1 MKHVAAYLANQ
12 KIKSSSHRDTCGSL
26 LPVIC
31 NQLTCCSRRYRQT
44 APMECE
50 PGDENAAPRTEPA
63 AARGCHGIA
72 RACELLTDTGLAKDR
87 WKLLQRVLK
96 QKRVDKENLQQVSI
110 RKSLTFN
117 VFYTDVVKK
126 LEADFDN
133 EMWVEYTCIPY
144 PQHRV
149 YIRHSVGPLNVE
161 DVLTSFDN
169 TGNVC
174 IWPSE
179 EVLAYY
185 CIKHSEIFRG
195 LAVCELGGGMTCL
208 AGLMVAI
215 SADVKEVLLT
225 DGNEKAIRNVAEII
239 ERNKKHGL
247 FRAGSVSSRIMRWD
261 NEMDVSLLEGHF
273 DVIIC
278 ADCLF
283 LDLYRA
289 SLVDAIKRLLK
300 PNGQVLVFAPQRG
313 STLNQFCSLA
323 EKACLT
329 AQRLVKYDDHVWNF
343 HLKMKNEKTERYDE
357 NLHYPVL
364 ISLTK
369 QGTSIFPHPS

>member
-1 MKHVAAYLANQ
+1 MERGPRNQ
-12 KIKSSSHRDTCGSL
+12 
-26 LPVIC
+26 
-31 NQLTCCSRRYRQT
+31 
-44 APMECE
+44 
-50 PGDENAAPRTEPA
+50 NAAPGSEPGV
-63 AARGCHGIA
+63 ARGCHGNGRAREQPPPSPA
-72 RACELLTDTGLAKDR
+72 RAR

-96 QKRVDKENLQQVSI
+96 QKNIDKEHLQEVSI
-110 RKSLTFN
+110 RKCLTFN
-117 VFYTDVVKK
+117 IFSTNMMKK
-126 LEADFDN
+126 LESDSDN
-133 EMWVEYTCIPY
+133 EIWVEYTCVPY

-149 YIRHSVGPLNVE
+149 YLSVGPLNVE

-185 CIKHSEIFRG
+185 CIKHSDIFRG

-215 SADVKEVLLT
+215 SADVKELLLT
-225 DGNEKAIRNVAEII
+225 DGNEKAIKNVSDII

-247 FRAGSVSSRIMRWD
+247 FGASSVSSRIMRWD
-261 NEMDVSLLEGHF
+261 NETDVSLLEGHF

-283 LDLYRA
+283 LDQYRA
-289 SLVDAIKRLLK
+289 SLVDAMKRLLK
-300 PNGQVLVFAPQRG
+300 PNGKVLVFAPQRG
-313 STLNQFCSLA
+313 GTLNQFCSLA

-329 AQRLVKYDDHVWNF
+329 AQRLMNYDDHVWNF
-343 HLKMKNEKTERYDE
+343 HLKMKDEKTEKYDE
-357 NLHYPVL
+357 NLHYPILVT
-364 ISLTK
+364 LTK
-369 QGTSIFPHPS
+369 QETAINPQPS

>member
-1 MKHVAAYLANQ
+1 
-12 KIKSSSHRDTCGSL
+12 
-26 LPVIC
+26 
-31 NQLTCCSRRYRQT
+31 
-44 APMECE
+44 MECSPGNENPAPGSE
-50 PGDENAAPRTEPA
+50 PGTGW
-63 AARGCHGIA
+63 GCHGNGRA
-72 RACELLTDTGLAKDR
+72 RELPPSLQLSPEPSLAKAR

-96 QKRVDKENLQQVSI
+96 QKSIDKENLQQISI
-110 RKSLTFN
+110 RRCLTFN
-117 VFYTDVVKK
+117 IFSTNVVKK
-126 LEADFDN
+126 LESDSDN

-144 PQHRV
+144 PQYRV
-149 YIRHSVGPLNVE
+149 YLSVGPLNVE

-185 CIKHSEIFRG
+185 CIKNSDFFRG

-215 SADVKEVLLT
+215 SADVKELLLT
-225 DGNEKAIRNVAEII
+225 DGNEKAIKNVSDVI
-239 ERNKKHGL
+239 ERNKKLGL
-247 FRAGSVSSRIMRWD
+247 FRASSVSSRIMRWD
-261 NEMDVSLLEGHF
+261 NETDVSLMEGHF

-283 LDLYRA
+283 LDQYRA
-289 SLVDAIKRLLK
+289 SLIDAMKRLLK
-300 PNGQVLVFAPQRG
+300 PNGKVLVFAPQRG
-313 STLNQFCSLA
+313 GTLNQFCSLA
-323 EKACLT
+323 EKACLS
-329 AQRLVKYDDHVWNF
+329 AQRLVNYDDHVWNF

-364 ISLTK
+364 VTLTK
-369 QGTSIFPHPS
+369 QETAIDPQPS

>member
-1 MKHVAAYLANQ
+1 
-12 KIKSSSHRDTCGSL
+12 
-26 LPVIC
+26 
-31 NQLTCCSRRYRQT
+31 
-44 APMECE
+44 MECG
-50 PGDENAAPRTEPA
+50 PGNENATPSSEPA
-63 AARGCHGIA
+63 AGRGCHGNG
-72 RACELLTDTGLAKDR
+72 RALELLASPNLSPKPSLAKAR

-96 QKRVDKENLQQVSI
+96 QKSVDKENLQQVSI
-110 RKSLTFN
+110 RRCLTFN
-117 VFYTDVVKK
+117 IFSTNVLKK
-126 LEADFDN
+126 LEADSDN

-144 PQHRV
+144 PQYRV
-149 YIRHSVGPLNVE
+149 YLSVGPLNVE

-169 TGNVC
+169 TGNVYLKNWLNGSKKHIFNTG

-185 CIKHSEIFRG
+185 CIKHSDIFRG

-215 SADVKEVLLT
+215 SSDVKEVLLT
-225 DGNEKAIRNVAEII
+225 DGNEKAIKNVSDII

-247 FRAGSVSSRIMRWD
+247 FRASSVSSRIMRWD
-261 NEMDVSLLEGHF
+261 NETDVSLMEGHF

-283 LDLYRA
+283 LDQYRA

-300 PNGQVLVFAPQRG
+300 PNGKVFVFAPQRG

-329 AQRLVKYDDHVWNF
+329 AQRLVNYDDHVWNF
-343 HLKMKNEKTERYDE
+343 HLKMKDEKTERYDE

-364 ISLTK
+364 ITLTK
-369 QGTSIFPHPS
+369 QKTAIDPQPS

>member
-1 MKHVAAYLANQ
+1 
-12 KIKSSSHRDTCGSL
+12 
-26 LPVIC
+26 
-31 NQLTCCSRRYRQT
+31 
-44 APMECE
+44 MECG
-50 PGDENAAPRTEPA
+50 PWDQKAAPGSEPA
-63 AARGCHGIA
+63 AARGCHGNGRA
-72 RACELLTDTGLAKDR
+72 REQPPPSPAKAR

-96 QKRVDKENLQQVSI
+96 QKNIDKEHLQQVST
-110 RKSLTFN
+110 RRCLTLNIFS
-117 VFYTDVVKK
+117 THVVKE
-126 LEADFDN
+126 LESDPDN
-133 EMWVEYTCIPY
+133 GMWVEYTCVPY
-144 PQHRV
+144 PQYRV
-149 YIRHSVGPLNVE
+149 YLSVGPLNVE

-185 CIKHSEIFRG
+185 CIKHRDKFRG

-215 SADVKEVLLT
+215 SADVKELLLT
-225 DGNEKAIRNVAEII
+225 DGNEKAIKNVSDII

-247 FRAGSVSSRIMRWD
+247 FGASSVSSRIMRWD
-261 NEMDVSLLEGHF
+261 NETDVSLMEGHF

-283 LDLYRA
+283 LDQYRA
-289 SLVDAIKRLLK
+289 SLIDAMKRLLK
-300 PNGQVLVFAPQRG
+300 PNGKVLVFAPQRG
-313 STLNQFCSLA
+313 GTLNQFCSLA

-329 AQRLVKYDDHVWNF
+329 AQRLMNYDDHVWNF
-343 HLKMKNEKTERYDE
+343 HLKMKDEKTEKYDE

-364 ISLTK
+364 ITLTK
-369 QGTSIFPHPS
+369 QETAINPQPS

>member
-1 MKHVAAYLANQ
+1 
-12 KIKSSSHRDTCGSL
+12 
-26 LPVIC
+26 
-31 NQLTCCSRRYRQT
+31 
-44 APMECE
+44 MERG
-50 PGDENAAPRTEPA
+50 PGNENAARGSEPA
-63 AARGCHGIA
+63 AGRGCHGNG
-72 RACELLTDTGLAKDR
+72 RAPQLTASLKLSLEPSLAQAR

-96 QKRVDKENLQQVSI
+96 QKSIDKENLQQVSI
-110 RKSLTFN
+110 RRCLTFN
-117 VFYTDVVKK
+117 IFSTNVVKK
-126 LEADFDN
+126 LEADSDN
-133 EMWVEYTCIPY
+133 ELWVEYTCIPY
-144 PQHRV
+144 PQYRV
-149 YIRHSVGPLNVE
+149 YLSVGPLNVE

-185 CIKHSEIFRG
+185 CIKHSDIFRG

-225 DGNEKAIRNVAEII
+225 DGNEKAIKNVSDII

-247 FRAGSVSSRIMRWD
+247 FRTSSVSSRIMRWD
-261 NEMDVSLLEGHF
+261 NEMDVSLMEGHF

-283 LDLYRA
+283 LDQYRA

-300 PNGQVLVFAPQRG
+300 PNGKVLVFAPQRG
-313 STLNQFCSLA
+313 STLNQFCNLA

-329 AQRLVKYDDHVWNF
+329 AQRLVNYDDHVWNF
-343 HLKMKNEKTERYDE
+343 HLKMKDEKTERYEE

-364 ISLTK
+364 ITLTK
-369 QGTSIFPHPS
+369 QETAIDPQPS

>member
-1 MKHVAAYLANQ
+1 MLE
-12 KIKSSSHRDTCGSL
+12 
-26 LPVIC
+26 
-31 NQLTCCSRRYRQT
+31 T
-44 APMECE
+44 APMECD
-50 PGDENAAPRTEPA
+50 PGDENTAPGSGSAAD
-63 AARGCHGIA
+63 RGCHGNGGTCRLIP
-72 RACELLTDTGLAKDR
+72 DTGLARDR

-96 QKRVDKENLQQVSI
+96 QKSIDKENLQNVSI
-110 RKSLTFN
+110 RRSLTFN
-117 VFYTDVVKK
+117 IFCTNVVKK
-126 LEADFDN
+126 SEADSDN

-144 PQHRV
+144 PQYRV
-149 YIRHSVGPLNVE
+149 YLSVGPLNVE

-185 CIKHSEIFRG
+185 CIKHSDIFRG

-225 DGNEKAIRNVAEII
+225 DGNEKAIKNVAEII

-247 FRAGSVSSRIMRWD
+247 FKSGSVTSRIMRWD
-261 NEMDVSLLEGHF
+261 NEVDVSLLEGHF

-283 LDLYRA
+283 LDQYRV

-300 PNGQVLVFAPQRG
+300 PNGKVLVFAPQRG

-329 AQRLVKYDDHVWNF
+329 AQRLVNYDDHVWNF
-343 HLKMKNEKTERYDE
+343 HLKFNLVSVRCLLSSCYHLFISEVISPLITEAALFPRYF
-357 NLHYPVL
+357 
-364 ISLTK
+364 I
-369 QGTSIFPHPS
+369 

>member
-1 MKHVAAYLANQ
+1 
-12 KIKSSSHRDTCGSL
+12 
-26 LPVIC
+26 
-31 NQLTCCSRRYRQT
+31 
-44 APMECE
+44 MECG
-50 PGDENAAPRTEPA
+50 PRDQNAAPGSEPA
-63 AARGCHGIA
+63 AARGCHGNGRA
-72 RACELLTDTGLAKDR
+72 REQPPPSPAKAR

-96 QKRVDKENLQQVSI
+96 QKNIDKEHLQQVSA
-110 RKSLTFN
+110 RRCLTLNIFS
-117 VFYTDVVKK
+117 THVVKK
-126 LEADFDN
+126 LESDPDN
-133 EMWVEYTCIPY
+133 GMWVEYTCVPY
-144 PQHRV
+144 PQYRV
-149 YIRHSVGPLNVE
+149 YLSVGPLNVE

-185 CIKHSEIFRG
+185 CIKHSDKFRG

-215 SADVKEVLLT
+215 SADVKELLLT
-225 DGNEKAIRNVAEII
+225 DGNEKAIKNVSDII

-247 FRAGSVSSRIMRWD
+247 FGASSVSSRIMRWD
-261 NEMDVSLLEGHF
+261 NETDVSLMEGHF

-283 LDLYRA
+283 LDQYRA
-289 SLVDAIKRLLK
+289 SLVDAMKRLLK
-300 PNGQVLVFAPQRG
+300 PNGKVLVFAPQRG
-313 STLNQFCSLA
+313 GTLNQFCSLA

-329 AQRLVKYDDHVWNF
+329 AQRLMNYDDHVWNF
-343 HLKMKNEKTERYDE
+343 HLKMKDEKTEKYDE

-364 ISLTK
+364 ITLTK
-369 QGTSIFPHPS
+369 QETAINPQPS